1 MTSNHCNTYS
11 STRKVRRCGERR
23 RACSIRRRCLFR
35 RLRCRVQSLSVRSRC
50 FARLKSIRSKRG
62 RRRISNSR
70 SSWVDCPSVASR
82 WSAIRPRSAACC
94 LRIAPTI
101 GKTGCRRR
109 ILSAGLANGLLSAEG
124 NQWKTQRRALAPLFS
139 RKTVLAFSAAM
150 VDSAHAL
157 VERLARQQDQVV
169 DVAVEA
175 TRTTLDVLERTIFS
189 DGFGRDAEEIR
200 VAMKSYFDTIGRIDP
215 LDLLGLPAVVPR
227 PSRWRLRP
235 MLRLFEDA
243 IDTIIST
250 RRRQIARNK
259 PDVPRDILTFLLEA
273 RDPETGEALSEV
285 EIRANVL
292 TFIAAGQETTAN
304 CITWSLFLLSQ
315 SPEWRQRIQAEAD
328 REFGDGGGNVA
339 DRLVETR
346 ALVEETNRLYPPL
359 AAMSRAALGPDE
371 LAGQRIR
378 RGTMVVIAPYV
389 LHRHRALW
397 IEARLFRSEPLPQ
410 WCAREDRPLRVFAVR
425 RRAAHLHW
433 RHFRH
438 PGSHDRLGGD
448 YAELQSGARARPRG
462 LAGAQGD
469 VTAERRLTNDRQAP
483 NSLTLALSGID
494 LRRRNKLSAYQTV
507 IGPLAKELAY
517 HQRDHAK

>member
-1 MTSNHCNTYS
+1 MEAGLLD
-11 STRKVRRCGERR
+11 STAIFIPPAPTPRSEPLRLIALLSTLKVNPLEAWTQAHFEQPIVMGGLSIGRV
-23 RACSIRRRCLFR
+23 AVVSDPAAIRRVL
-35 RLRCRVQSLSVRSRC
+35 LE
-50 FARLKSIRSKRG
+50 
-62 RRRISNSR
+62 NSANYQKD
-70 SSWVDCPSVASR
+70 WMQ
-82 WSAIRPRSAACC
+82 
-94 LRIAPTI
+94 
-101 GKTGCRRR
+101 RR

-124 NQWKTQRRALAPLFS
+124 NQWKAQRRALAPLFS
-139 RKTVLAFSAAM
+139 RKSVLAFSAAM
-150 VDSAHAL
+150 VDSAQAL
-157 VERLARQQDQVV
+157 VERLARHQDQVV

-175 TRTTLDVLERTIFS
+175 IRTTLDVLERTIFS

-200 VAMKSYFDTIGRIDP
+200 IAMKSYFDTIGRIDP

-273 RDPETGEALSEV
+273 RDPETDEALSEA
-285 EIRANVL
+285 EIRANIL

-315 SPEWRQRIQAEAD
+315 SPEWRQRIQSEAD
-328 REFGDGGGNVA
+328 REFGDGRGNMA

-359 AAMSRAALGPDE
+359 AAISRAALGPDE

-397 IEARLFRSEPLPQ
+397 TKPDCFDPSRFLNG
-410 WCAREDRPLRVFAVR
+410 AREKIDRYAYLPFGAGPRICIGATFAIQEATIVLAAIMRNFNLELAPGHEVWPVLKVTLRPKGGLPMIVR
-425 RRAAHLHW
+425 RRI
-433 RHFRH
+433 R
-438 PGSHDRLGGD
+438 
-448 YAELQSGARARPRG
+448 
-462 LAGAQGD
+462 
-469 VTAERRLTNDRQAP
+469 
-483 NSLTLALSGID
+483 
-494 LRRRNKLSAYQTV
+494 
-507 IGPLAKELAY
+507 
-517 HQRDHAK
+517 